1 MKAVNLLPARHRP
14 RAPTG
19 RAQGSA
25 YILVGALGVVLLAL
39 VAYVFTANQVIDRQ
53 AELAETT
60 QKADEAEARANALSG
75 FTKFAEVK
83 EVRESSVK
91 ALAGAR
97 VDWERL
103 VREMA
108 RVLPREVTLK
118 SIDASASGSSSSGSS
133 SSGASPAASSP
144 SSTTGASAEPSGPTV
159 SLEGCAPTQPTV
171 ATTLVRLRG
180 LYGAKDVQ
188 LKSSIRGAE
197 GEGGAAGAG
206 GAGAAG
212 GGGASGCPTSGAG
225 RPQYAFSAT
234 VMLDAPKP
242 ASAAQRDVPASL
254 GGGR

>member
-25 YILVGALGVVLLAL
+25 YVVLGALGVVLLAL
-39 VAYVFTANQVIDRQ
+39 VAYVFTANQVTDRQ
-53 AELAETT
+53 AELVEVT
-60 QKADEAEARANALSG
+60 QKADEAEARAAALSG
-75 FTKFAEVK
+75 FTRFAEVK
-83 EVRESSVK
+83 EVRETSVK
-91 ALAGAR
+91 ALSGAR

-108 RVLPREVTLK
+108 RVLPPEVTLK
-118 SIDASASGSSSSGSS
+118 TIAASASGESSSGSS
-133 SSGASPAASSP
+133 SSGAAPASSSP
-144 SSTTGASAEPSGPTV
+144 SSAAGGAAKPSGPTV
-159 SLEGCAPTQPTV
+159 NLEGCAPTQPTV

-197 GEGGAAGAG
+197 DEGGATGSSGG
-206 GAGAAG
+206 GAAS
-212 GGGASGCPTSGAG
+212 GGGASTCPSVRG
-225 RPQYAFSAT
+225 RPQYTFTAA
-234 VMLDAPKP
+234 VVLAAPKP
-242 ASAAQRDVPASL
+242 AVAAQPDVPASL